1 MAKVTPEQRME
12 QFSFAYVRAVAAHAD
27 CAVTDNHYPDINSKD
42 GTISADWGRRRPKI
56 DFQAKATS
64 QDVLRDGSVRFRL
77 PRSDYDNLRRRDTV
91 PHILIVLLM
100 PKDEAD
106 WLNQTSEELA
116 MRRCAY
122 WMSLEG
128 MSKSPNVSTVTVHV
142 PVSQTFDSAQLRDM
156 MNRVDRGEDV

>member
-1 MAKVTPEQRME
+1 ME

>member
-1 MAKVTPEQRME
+1 MTPEQRME
-12 QFSFAYVRAVAAHAD
+12 QFSFAYVRAVAARAD

-56 DFQAKATS
+56 DFQAKATF
-64 QDVLRDGSVRFRL
+64 QDVLRDGAVRFRL
-77 PRSDYDNLRRRDTV
+77 PIGDYNNLRRRDTV

-100 PKDEAD
+100 PKDAAD

-128 MSKSPNVSTVTVHV
+128 MSESPNVSTVTVRV

>member
-1 MAKVTPEQRME
+1 ME

-27 CAVTDNHYPDINSKD
+27 CEVSDNHYPGLNSRD
-42 GTISADWGRRRPKI
+42 GSISAGWGRHPQI
-56 DFQAKATS
+56 NFQAKATS

-100 PKDEAD
+100 PKDDAD
-106 WLNQTSEELA
+106 WLNQTSEELT

-128 MSKSPNVSTVTVHV
+128 KSESPNVSTVTVHV
-142 PVSQTFDSAQLRDM
+142 PVSQMFDTEQLRDM
-156 MNRVDRGEDV
+156 MNRVDRGEGI

>member
-1 MAKVTPEQRME
+1 MTPEQRME
-12 QFSFAYVRAVAAHAD
+12 QFSFAYVRAVAAHAG
-27 CAVTDNHYPDINSKD
+27 CAVADNLYPDISSRD
-42 GTISADWGRRRPKI
+42 GSISADWGRRPQI

-64 QDVLRDGSVRFRL
+64 RDVLRDGAVRFPL
-77 PRSDYDNLRRRDTV
+77 PINNYNDLRRRDKV

-100 PKDEAD
+100 PEDEAD
-106 WLNQTSEELA
+106 WLNQTSEELT

-128 MSKSPNVSTVTVHV
+128 MSERPNVSTVTVRV
-142 PVSQTFDSAQLRDM
+142 PVSQTFDSEQLRDM

>member
-1 MAKVTPEQRME
+1 MTPEQRME

-64 QDVLRDGSVRFRL
+64 QDVLRDGAVRFRL
-77 PRSDYDNLRRRDTV
+77 PISDYDNLRRRDTV

-100 PKDEAD
+100 PEDEAD

-122 WMSLEG
+122 WKSLEG
-128 MSKSPNVSTVTVHV
+128 MSESPNVSTVTVRV

>member
-1 MAKVTPEQRME
+1 MTPEQRME

-27 CAVTDNHYPDINSKD
+27 CAVTDNYYPDINSKD

-64 QDVLRDGSVRFRL
+64 QDVLRDGSVRFPL
-77 PRSDYDNLRRRDTV
+77 PMNNYNDLRRRDTV

-100 PKDEAD
+100 PKDDAD
-106 WLNQTSEELA
+106 WLNQTSEELT

-128 MSKSPNVSTVTVHV
+128 MSESPNVSTVTVRV
-142 PVSQTFDSAQLRDM
+142 PVSQPFDSAQLRDM

>member
-1 MAKVTPEQRME
+1 ME

-77 PRSDYDNLRRRDTV
+77 PRSDYDNLRRRDMI

-100 PKDEAD
+100 PKDDAD
-106 WLNQTSEELA
+106 WLNQTSEELT

-122 WMSLEG
+122 WKSLEG
-128 MSKSPNVSTVTVHV
+128 MGERPNVSTVTVRV

>member
-1 MAKVTPEQRME
+1 MTPEQRME

-64 QDVLRDGSVRFRL
+64 QDVLRGGAIRFPL
-77 PRSDYDNLRRRDTV
+77 PRSDYNNLRRRDTV
-91 PHILIVLLM
+91 PHILIVPLM
-100 PKDEAD
+100 PEDDAD

-128 MSKSPNVSTVTVHV
+128 KSKSPNVSTVTVHV
-142 PVSQTFDSAQLRDM
+142 PVSQTFDSEQLRDM

>member
-1 MAKVTPEQRME
+1 ME

-64 QDVLRDGSVRFRL
+64 QDVLRDGAVRFRL
-77 PRSDYDNLRRRDTV
+77 PIGDYDNLRRRDTV

>member
-1 MAKVTPEQRME
+1 MTPEQRME

-27 CAVTDNHYPDINSKD
+27 CAVTDNHYPDINSRD
-42 GTISADWGRRRPKI
+42 GTISADWGLRRPKI

-64 QDVLRDGSVRFRL
+64 QDVLRDGAVRFRL
-77 PRSDYDNLRRRDTV
+77 PRSDYNNLRRRDTV

-100 PKDEAD
+100 PKDDAD
-106 WLNQTSEELA
+106 WLNQTSEELT

-128 MSKSPNVSTVTVHV
+128 MVESPNVSTVTVRV
-142 PVSQTFDSAQLRDM
+142 PVSQMFDSGQLRDM
-156 MNRVDRGEDV
+156 MNRVDRGEEI

>member
-64 QDVLRDGSVRFRL
+64 QDVLRDGAIRFRL
-77 PRSDYDNLRRRDTV
+77 PISDYNNLHRRDTV
-91 PHILIVLLM
+91 PHILIVMLM

-106 WLNQTSEELA
+106 WLNQTSEELT

-128 MSKSPNVSTVTVHV
+128 KSESPNVSTVTVHV
-142 PVSQTFDSAQLRDM
+142 PVSQMFDSAQLREM
-156 MNRVDRGEDV
+156 MDRVDRGEDV

>member
-1 MAKVTPEQRME
+1 ME

-64 QDVLRDGSVRFRL
+64 QDVLRDDSVRFRL
-77 PRSDYDNLRRRDTV
+77 PISDYDNLRRRDTV

-100 PKDEAD
+100 PKDDAD

-122 WMSLEG
+122 WKSLEG
-128 MSKSPNVSTVTVHV
+128 MDESPNVSTVTVHV
-142 PVSQTFDSAQLRDM
+142 PVSQTFDSAQLREM
-156 MNRVDRGEDV
+156 MDRVDRGEDL